1 MSHSVLAA
9 WLNPSLQRFDGQNVE
24 TEHFLWLLV
33 SLSFQVLLFMWEAR
47 NACLGSFVR
56 PGPPRPPSSSSPS
69 SRRSRAPGRCPQGP
83 RSLSAKAEDLLACQ
97 DVSAAQAAPLM
108 HNDVKLAP
116 SRARPHRDWFL
127 GSGGA
132 LLAATSVHHV
142 ARFPPRYPMGNTLGS
157 WLRWNIVRRGER
169 GKLTR
174 VRWR

>member
-1 MSHSVLAA
+1 M
-9 WLNPSLQRFDGQNVE
+9 P
-24 TEHFLWLLV
+24 WLLRKA
-33 SLSFQVLLFMWEAR
+33 W
-47 NACLGSFVR
+47 
-56 PGPPRPPSSSSPS
+56 PSSSSFVLLALLPEIQS
-69 SRRSRAPGRCPQGP
+69 ARPLSPRP
-83 RSLSAKAEDLLACQ
+83 RSLSAKIEDLLACQ

-142 ARFPPRYPMGNTLGS
+142 ARFPPRYPMGNRLGS